1 MIKAATNEVVIEAAS
16 KAVTEEVPPG
26 VAIKDKKLKCLSKG
40 DFGTS
45 LLIGRFPLFRGLNKG
60 IV

>member
-1 MIKAATNEVVIEAAS
+1 MIKAATNEVVIEAA
-16 KAVTEEVPPG
+16 KAVTEEVPPS